1 MNTIPA
7 ALAGAVIAERLRQ
20 AEQARLATAVRRGRH
35 RRRAPRWIPRVTD
48 VRKQWR
54 KVVGSGL
61 GHGAPSGPATGR
73 TPTTR
78 SYT

>member
-7 ALAGAVIAERLRQ
+7 AMAGAVIAERLRQ
-20 AEQARLATAVRRGRH
+20 AEHARMATAVRRGRH
-35 RRRAPRWIPRVTD
+35 RRAPRWLPRSIH

-54 KVVGSGL
+54 KVAGSGL
-61 GHGAPSGPATGR
+61 GHGATTGPATRR
-73 TPTTR
+73 TPITR

>member
-1 MNTIPA
+1 MNAIPA

-35 RRRAPRWIPRVTD
+35 RRSPRWLPRLTD
-48 VRKQWR
+48 VGKQWR

-61 GHGAPSGPATGR
+61 GNGASTGPATGR
-73 TPTTR
+73 TPITR
-78 SYT
+78 SIT

>member
-7 ALAGAVIAERLRQ
+7 AMAGAVLAERLRQ

-35 RRRAPRWIPRVTD
+35 RRPSRWLPRFID

-54 KVVGSGL
+54 KVAGSGL
-61 GHGAPSGPATGR
+61 RHGATTGPATGR
-73 TPTTR
+73 TPITR

>member
-7 ALAGAVIAERLRQ
+7 AMAGAVIAERLRQ

-35 RRRAPRWIPRVTD
+35 RRAPRWLPRTAV

-54 KVVGSGL
+54 KVV
-61 GHGAPSGPATGR
+61 
-73 TPTTR
+73 
-78 SYT
+78 